1 MSADKILGVQY
12 IVEFTG
18 CNEKVLDNTEQIEAF
33 MNEAAKKA
41 NATIVQS
48 FFHHYNPIGVS
59 GTVVIAES
67 HINIHT
73 WPEHQYAAVDIFSCG
88 TTLKAEEAVSYLKS
102 ALEAEAHSMEIIKR
116 GIFTSTKVSV

>member
-1 MSADKILGVQY
+1 MKGDKILGIQFV
-12 IVEFTG
+12 VEFTG
-18 CNEKVLDNTEQIEAF
+18 CNSATLDNTKAIDAI

-48 FFHHYNPIGVS
+48 FFHHFNPIGVS

-73 WPEHQYAAVDIFSCG
+73 WPEHNYAAVDIFSCG
-88 TTLKAEEAVSYLKS
+88 STLEAEKAVEYVSK
-102 ALEAEAHSMEIIKR
+102 ALEAEHYTLETIER
-116 GIFTSTKVSV
+116 GIFNSSKLAV